1 MDPLLA
7 ANAIPRLA
15 DLAMRRALLATL
27 VRHGRP
33 QLGPIVTEAL
43 AEFER
48 MVERKL
54 RGSARPALLFT
65 QRNRIV
71 RGLKAFLSSRSAA
84 RLFGLPRRALVAAG
98 PTAGPFDSIVRGRD
112 GRLHAVIF
120 RSIPSDARRL
130 ELYRRIRAAA
140 ARVGG
145 PAVATVTICNLE
157 GGPSR
162 TLRVVRAVV
171 VKAA

>member
-1 MDPLLA
+1 
-7 ANAIPRLA
+7 
-15 DLAMRRALLATL
+15 MRRALLAAL
-27 VRHGRP
+27 MRHGRR

-43 AEFER
+43 AGFER
-48 MVERKL
+48 MVERRI
-54 RGSARPALLFT
+54 RGNARPALLFA

-84 RLFGLPRRALVAAG
+84 RLFALPRRALVAAG
-98 PTAGPFDSIVRGRD
+98 SAASPFDSIVRGRD

-130 ELYRRIRAAA
+130 ELYRCTRTAANRA
-140 ARVGG
+140 GG

-162 TLRVVRAVV
+162 TLRVNRTVV